1 MQPICPASD
10 ARHQYSGDGNHD
22 PRVMR
27 YEVGTGASYE
37 IDTDEDTYHDERSGV
52 HHLVSGWI
60 QQAQA
65 EKVSFIHHAAY
76 I

>member
-1 MQPICPASD
+1 
-10 ARHQYSGDGNHD
+10 
-22 PRVMR
+22 MR